1 MRPLSSSS
9 ISPRAKAHV
18 SFLVFL
24 VLMGASVVLFDASWQ
39 ISIIPY
45 YTDMPEP
52 QQHSEHVVDIDIG
65 IDSEI
70 DIQGETET
78 TTEVVRAKQKQ
89 QNANVTTTKTTTTT
103 TTTSMESIPP
113 SKMSVHYHEMW
124 NHTTST
130 IDVPE
135 KYKNPFNFDVIGT
148 DGVPPPLTSLEILQN
163 VLHGDKYQAEFE
175 AVEVY
180 MKAIHNANAR
190 TKKNATAT
198 ATASIPTCLA
208 PDLAAT
214 RELANQVVEARRNRS
229 TKRNTKQQ
237 QKQNDRWPYKE
248 LVLPL
253 PVLNG
258 EDTI

>member
-1 MRPLSSSS
+1 M
-9 ISPRAKAHV
+9 
-18 SFLVFL
+18 FLIN
-24 VLMGASVVLFDASWQ
+24 ASWQ
-39 ISIIPY
+39 ISIVPY

-52 QQHSEHVVDIDIG
+52 QQHSERVVDIDIDIG

-89 QNANVTTTKTTTTT
+89 QNANVTTT
-103 TTTSMESIPP
+103 TTSMESIPP
-113 SKMSVHYHEMW
+113 SKVTVHYHEMW

-130 IDVPE
+130 IDIPE
-135 KYKNPFNFDVIGT
+135 KYKNPFNFDA
-148 DGVPPPLTSLEILQN
+148 PPPLTSLEILQN

-180 MKAIHNANAR
+180 MEAIQNANAR
-190 TKKNATAT
+190 TKKKAT
-198 ATASIPTCLA
+198 ATASIPSCLA

-229 TKRNTKQQ
+229 TKRNTKQK
-237 QKQNDRWPYKE
+237 QKRNDRWPYEE